1 MSPGSPG
8 PLLRRGACHV
18 WWARATA
25 VPPDWRDVLGS
36 AERTRVDHLAFEADR
51 CRYVVAHVLA
61 RRVLGR
67 YVGTAAADL
76 RFVAA
81 CPRCGGPHGKPAL
94 LDARA
99 ADLEFSISHSGDWA
113 VVAVARRIPVGVD
126 VERIEPSAVELA
138 GAAEVLTDAERRV
151 VARLPP
157 GERPAAAVR
166 YWVRKEAA
174 LKASGDGL
182 AVPPRALT
190 VSSPRAPAVVLSSSA
205 PWTSGPVRMLDL
217 AEREGYAASVAFLGD
232 AAPEVV
238 ELDGAALLG
247 SPLASEVRPFSG
259 LGWTAREPGC

>member
-1 MSPGSPG
+1 MRPRPPG
-8 PLLRRGACHV
+8 PLLRPGACHV
-18 WWARATA
+18 WWARATT

-51 CRYVVAHVLA
+51 RRYVAAHVLA

-94 LDARA
+94 LDARGG
-99 ADLEFSISHSGDWA
+99 DVEFSLSHSGDWA
-113 VVAVARRIPVGVD
+113 VVAATVGTPVGVD

-138 GAAEVLTDAERRV
+138 GVAEVLTDVERRV
-151 VARLPP
+151 VACLPP
-157 GERPAAAVR
+157 AERPAAAVR

-182 AVPPRALT
+182 AVPPGALT
-190 VSSPRAPAVVLSSSA
+190 VSSPRASAAVLSSGP
-205 PWTSGPVRMLDL
+205 PWTPGPVRLHDL
-217 AEREGYAASVAFLGD
+217 AEREGYAASVAFLGE
-232 AAPEVV
+232 AAPQVV
-238 ELDGAALLG
+238 ELHGAALLAEPAPAGG
-247 SPLASEVRPFSG
+247 STVSG
-259 LGWTAREPGC
+259 FGWTPPDAGC